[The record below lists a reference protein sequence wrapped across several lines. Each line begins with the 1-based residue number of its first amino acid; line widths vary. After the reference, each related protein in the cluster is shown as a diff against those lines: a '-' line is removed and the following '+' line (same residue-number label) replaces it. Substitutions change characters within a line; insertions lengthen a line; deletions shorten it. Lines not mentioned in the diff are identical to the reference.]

1 MKPFSSIKQKIELT
15 FQHWLVKRV
24 PKKQRQILSRRNI
37 FIFPSQFGFA
47 YLFFVLLLFILGTNY
62 QNNLIILL
70 SYLLASVFITAML
83 QSFNNLSG
91 LTISV
96 TSQKL
101 RGFSGTSLPVPITLS
116 TNKARMAY
124 QLYFQFKRGQS
135 DNVISQNDFSSTQN
149 CLIPVM
155 LEKRGLLSLPRLT
168 LQSYYGFGLFRC
180 WTSVDLNISVLVY
193 PKPERPAQI
202 NIEQFLSANEETVSD
217 DISNEMLTIKN
228 GVDEFNEL
236 IPYQQGESLAKVAWK
251 QVARGQGWYT
261 KNYAHLI
268 NNTPNWLSLDAL
280 PKAPIEQQLRWLSY
294 LIVELQKRDQEFGL
308 VLSKTTIAPDRGLA
322 HCHLCLK
329 EIALYG

>member
-1 MKPFSSIKQKIELT
+1 MKLYAVIKQNVELY
-15 FQHWLVKRV
+15 FQHWLVKRM
-24 PKKQRQILSRRNI
+24 PKTQRQVLSRRNI

-83 QSFNNLSG
+83 QSFHNLSG
-91 LTISV
+91 LTLSV

-101 RGFSGTSLPVPITLS
+101 RGFSGAIVDVPIRLGTI
-116 TNKARMAY
+116 KARMAY
-124 QLYFQFKRGQS
+124 QLYFKCDRIQLN
-135 DNVISQNDFSSTQN
+135 NVITQNDFSSDQS
-149 CLIPVM
+149 CLIPIK
-155 LEKRGLLSLPRLT
+155 LDKRGVLSLPRLT
-168 LQSYYGFGLFRC
+168 IQSYYGLGLFRC

-202 NIEQFLSANEETVSD
+202 NIEQFLSSNKNTTSD
-217 DISNEMLTIKN
+217 DSSNAMLTIKN

-261 KNYAHLI
+261 KNYDHLI
-268 NNTPNWLSLDAL
+268 NNIPNWLSLDTL
-280 PKAPIEQQLRWLSY
+280 PNAPIEQQLRWLSY
-294 LIVELQKRDQEFGL
+294 LIVELQKRDIEFGL
-308 VLSKTTIAPDRGLA
+308 ALSSTTIVPDQGLA